1 VPDHEANNTMLRRL
15 RDAHLLLP
23 ATLVLAALAVLI
35 GLGTWQLQ
43 RKAWKDGIIASLKDG
58 ISRPPIPYADWLKSA
73 VIKPGASSRLVVDG
87 PEFIRVE
94 ASGRFQHE
102 HESYAYTVRDGRAGY
117 ALFTPLVLP
126 DGRIVV
132 VNRGFVPQEL
142 REPEKRPQTL
152 PPGIVTIRGMTR
164 KPAVPNFF
172 TPANDA
178 TRRISFSGSAGLH
191 PKSGTEQSPSGIYIE
206 AEPAPAST
214 DWPKPR
220 RPDALLAT
228 IPNRHLEYALTWFGL
243 AATLI
248 GVFMAFT
255 VGRLRGQSPAV
266 RPAAPP
272 SDPPKP

>member
-1 VPDHEANNTMLRRL
+1 VNDIMLRRL

-23 ATLVLAALAVLI
+23 GTLVLAALAVLI

-43 RKAWKDGIIASLKDG
+43 RKAWKDGIIASLQAG
-58 ISRPPIPYADWLKSA
+58 IGRPPIPYVEWLKA
-73 VIKPGASSRLVVDG
+73 ANIEPDAQSRLVADG

-94 ASGRFQHE
+94 ATGRFQHE

-117 ALFTPLVLP
+117 AVFTPLGSA

-142 REPEKRPQTL
+142 REAGKRPDTL
-152 PPGIVTIRGMTR
+152 PAGVVTIRGMTR
-164 KPAVPNFF
+164 KPAVPSFF
-172 TPANDA
+172 TPAYDA

-191 PKSGTEQSPSGIYIE
+191 PQSGTEQSPAGIYIE
-206 AEPAPAST
+206 AEPAPGTSG
-214 DWPKPR
+214 WPKPR
-220 RPDALLAT
+220 RPEDLLAI

-243 AATLI
+243 ASTLI
-248 GVFMAFT
+248 AVFMAFT

-266 RPAAPP
+266 RPTPLPPRAPP
-272 SDPPKP
+272 EA